1 MDNNDFSNVSNN
13 EYSKEYSESS
23 FWDKVKKF
31 ASKAGSKVIYTALKL
46 YYTMQ
51 SPDTP
56 AWAKAVII
64 GALGYFISPVD
75 VIPDVTPIVGFAD
88 DLGVLAA
95 ATASVVTNITPAIK
109 AEAKKKANEW
119 FGTSEIDDLD

>member
-1 MDNNDFSNVSNN
+1 MKENDYSKVNTN

-56 AWAKAVII
+56 AWAKTVII
-64 GALGYFISPVD
+64 GALGYFIAPID
-75 VIPDVTPIVGFAD
+75 IIPDPTPVVGFTD
-88 DLGVLAA
+88 DLGVLAV

-109 AEAKKKANEW
+109 AEAKRKLKEW
-119 FGTSEIDDLD
+119 FGDSEMEDLD